1 MKIKSGFILRE
12 IAGNYI
18 VVSVGERVKEFNGVV
33 NLNKTG
39 VLLWNALIK
48 GATEEEL
55 VNALLSEY
63 DVEKS
68 VAESDVLEFVNKLKE
83 ANLIKD

>member
-18 VVSVGERVKEFNGVV
+18 VVSVGDRVKEFNGVI

-55 VNALLSEY
+55 VNALLKEY
-63 DVEKS
+63 DVEQS
-68 VAESDVLEFVNKLKE
+68 VAENDVKEFVGKLKE

>member
-39 VLLWNALIK
+39 VLLWNALMK

>member
-1 MKIKSGFILRE
+1 MKIKSGFVLRE

-33 NLNKTG
+33 NLNGTG
-39 VLLWNALIK
+39 AFLWDALAK
-48 GATEEEL
+48 GATEDQLADKL
-55 VNALLSEY
+55 VSEY

-68 VAESDVLEFVNKLKE
+68 VALNDVKEFIVKLRE